1 MLFGKKKKGQD
12 EIQSTAPSSTEA
24 SPIVGDAT
32 IATEPKKEKR
42 FSFLRLFTLLLSLSC
57 LAFSVYCVAL
67 RIVQGN
73 GNGEN
78 ANSYLTLT
86 GKSINDSK
94 AIYSTFGQKNKK
106 KINDYTFVGTKFFL
120 SEYKIT
126 PSTLKNKT
134 FSSDTTTTDF
144 SLYDLTNDT
153 VTALSNRTAFFS
165 NKFFIDFSKVSV
177 GDYLIYPYYGEE
189 KSDKPDCYSLA
200 DESTVLTSVYTL
212 PDTNGERKKITL
224 KNNAASPFTLLT
236 VKSCGSVIP
245 DDYYDAVLFYQEYTD
260 GKTATTISS
269 ESIDKLK
276 SIQNSIYEEN
286 GYKIYVASSLQEA
299 VNVNATVSLCV
310 SSAQDEIMTSL
321 FTETNYDSYNVS
333 TLEDTE
339 LVGYDKVPEIRECVG
354 YLDHGGEGYISV
366 TGNST
371 VKKTTSRVGKE
382 SFLLHDE
389 KKDIVDLLKQL

>member
-12 EIQSTAPSSTEA
+12 EIAAPSSTEVSIA
-24 SPIVGDAT
+24 TSDAT
-32 IATEPKKEKR
+32 MANEPKKEKK

-94 AIYSTFGQKNKK
+94 AVYSTFGQKNKK
-106 KINDYTFVGTKFFL
+106 KINDYAFVGTKFFL

-126 PSTLKNKT
+126 PSTLKSKT

-153 VTALSNRTAFFS
+153 VTALSNRTAFSS
-165 NKFFIDFSKVSV
+165 NKFFIDFSKVSA
-177 GDYLIYPYYGEE
+177 GDYLIYPYYGDE
-189 KSDKPDCYSLA
+189 KTDKPDCYSLA
-200 DESTVLTSVYTL
+200 DESTVLTSIYTL
-212 PDTNGERKKITL
+212 PDSNGERKKVTL
-224 KNNAASPFTLLT
+224 KNNASSPFTLIT
-236 VKSCGSVIP
+236 VKNCGSVIP

-260 GKTATTISS
+260 GKTASAVSS
-269 ESIDKLK
+269 ESVDKLK

-286 GYKIYVASSLQEA
+286 GYKIYVASSLEEA

-310 SSAQDEIMTSL
+310 SSSQEEIMTSL
-321 FTETNYDSYNVS
+321 FTNTNYDSYNVS
-333 TLEDTE
+333 ALEESE
-339 LVGYDKVPEIRECVG
+339 LVGYDEVPEIRECVG
-354 YLDHGGEGYISV
+354 YLDHGGEGYVSV
-366 TGNST
+366 VGNST
-371 VKKTTSRVGKE
+371 VRKKTSRIGKE

>member
-12 EIQSTAPSSTEA
+12 EIAAPSSTEVSIAA
-24 SPIVGDAT
+24 SDAT
-32 IATEPKKEKR
+32 AANEPKKEKK

-94 AIYSTFGQKNKK
+94 AVYSTFGQKNKK
-106 KINDYTFVGTKFFL
+106 KINDYAFVGTKFFL

-126 PSTLKNKT
+126 PSTLKSKT

-153 VTALSNRTAFFS
+153 VTALSNRTAFSS
-165 NKFFIDFSKVSV
+165 NKFFIDFSKVSA
-177 GDYLIYPYYGEE
+177 GDYLIYPYYGDE
-189 KSDKPDCYSLA
+189 KTDKPDCYSLA
-200 DESTVLTSVYTL
+200 DESTVLTSIYTL
-212 PDTNGERKKITL
+212 PDSNGERKKVTL
-224 KNNAASPFTLLT
+224 KNNASSPFTLIT
-236 VKSCGSVIP
+236 VKNCGSVIP

-260 GKTATTISS
+260 GKTASAVSS
-269 ESIDKLK
+269 ESVDKLK

-286 GYKIYVASSLQEA
+286 GYKIYVASSLEEA

-310 SSAQDEIMTSL
+310 SSSQEEIMTSL
-321 FTETNYDSYNVS
+321 FTNTNYDSYNVS
-333 TLEDTE
+333 ALEESE

-354 YLDHGGEGYISV
+354 YLDHGGEGYVSV
-366 TGNST
+366 VGNST
-371 VKKTTSRVGKE
+371 VRKNTSRIGKE

>member
-12 EIQSTAPSSTEA
+12 EIAAPSSTEVSIAA
-24 SPIVGDAT
+24 SDAT
-32 IATEPKKEKR
+32 AANEPKKGKK

-94 AIYSTFGQKNKK
+94 AVYSTFGQKNKK
-106 KINDYTFVGTKFFL
+106 KINDYAFVGTKFFL

-126 PSTLKNKT
+126 PSTLKSKT

-153 VTALSNRTAFFS
+153 VTALSNRTAFSS
-165 NKFFIDFSKVSV
+165 NKFFIDFSKVSA
-177 GDYLIYPYYGEE
+177 GDYLIYPYYGDE
-189 KSDKPDCYSLA
+189 KTDKPDCYSLA
-200 DESTVLTSVYTL
+200 DESTVLTSIYTL
-212 PDTNGERKKITL
+212 PDSNGERKKVTL
-224 KNNAASPFTLLT
+224 KNNASSPFTLIT
-236 VKSCGSVIP
+236 VKNCGSVIP

-260 GKTATTISS
+260 GKTASAVSS
-269 ESIDKLK
+269 ESVDKLK

-286 GYKIYVASSLQEA
+286 GYKIYVASSLEEA

-310 SSAQDEIMTSL
+310 SSSREEIMTSL
-321 FTETNYDSYNVS
+321 FTNTNYDSYNVS
-333 TLEDTE
+333 ALEESE
-339 LVGYDKVPEIRECVG
+339 LVGYDEVPEIRECVG
-354 YLDHGGEGYISV
+354 YLDHGGEGYVSV
-366 TGNST
+366 VGNST
-371 VKKTTSRVGKE
+371 VRKNTSRIGKE

>member
-12 EIQSTAPSSTEA
+12 EITAPSSTEVSIAA
-24 SPIVGDAT
+24 SDAT
-32 IATEPKKEKR
+32 AANEPKKEKK

-94 AIYSTFGQKNKK
+94 AVYSTFGQKNKK
-106 KINDYTFVGTKFFL
+106 KINDYAFVGTKFFL

-126 PSTLKNKT
+126 PSTLKSKT

-153 VTALSNRTAFFS
+153 VTALSNRTAFSS
-165 NKFFIDFSKVSV
+165 NKFFIDFSKVSA
-177 GDYLIYPYYGEE
+177 GDYLIYPYYGDE
-189 KSDKPDCYSLA
+189 KTDKPDCYSLA
-200 DESTVLTSVYTL
+200 DESTVLTSIYTL
-212 PDTNGERKKITL
+212 PDSNGERKKVTL
-224 KNNAASPFTLLT
+224 KNNASSPFTLIT
-236 VKSCGSVIP
+236 VKNCGSVIP

-260 GKTATTISS
+260 GKTASAVSS
-269 ESIDKLK
+269 ESVDKLK

-286 GYKIYVASSLQEA
+286 GYKIYVASSLEEA

-310 SSAQDEIMTSL
+310 SSSQEEIVTSL
-321 FTETNYDSYNVS
+321 FTNTNYDSYNVS
-333 TLEDTE
+333 ALEESE

-354 YLDHGGEGYISV
+354 YLDHGGEGYVSV
-366 TGNST
+366 VGNST
-371 VKKTTSRVGKE
+371 VRKNTSRIGKE

>member
-12 EIQSTAPSSTEA
+12 EIAAPSSTEVSIAA
-24 SPIVGDAT
+24 SDAT
-32 IATEPKKEKR
+32 AANEPKKEKK

-94 AIYSTFGQKNKK
+94 AVYSTFGQKNKK
-106 KINDYTFVGTKFFL
+106 KINDYAFVGTKFFL

-126 PSTLKNKT
+126 PSTLKSKT

-153 VTALSNRTAFFS
+153 VTALSNRTAFSS
-165 NKFFIDFSKVSV
+165 NKFFIDFSKVSA
-177 GDYLIYPYYGEE
+177 GDYLIYPYYGDE
-189 KSDKPDCYSLA
+189 KTDKPDCYSLA
-200 DESTVLTSVYTL
+200 DESTVLTSIYTL
-212 PDTNGERKKITL
+212 PDSNGERKKVTL
-224 KNNAASPFTLLT
+224 KNNASSPFTLIT
-236 VKSCGSVIP
+236 VKNCGSVIP

-260 GKTATTISS
+260 GKTASAVSS
-269 ESIDKLK
+269 ESVDKLK

-286 GYKIYVASSLQEA
+286 GYKIYVASSLEEA

-310 SSAQDEIMTSL
+310 SSSQEEIMTSL
-321 FTETNYDSYNVS
+321 FTNTNYDSYNVS
-333 TLEDTE
+333 ALGESE

-354 YLDHGGEGYISV
+354 YLDHGGEGYVSV
-366 TGNST
+366 VGNST
-371 VKKTTSRVGKE
+371 VRKNTSRIGKE

>member
-12 EIQSTAPSSTEA
+12 EIAAPSSTEVSIAA
-24 SPIVGDAT
+24 SDAT
-32 IATEPKKEKR
+32 MANEPKKEKK

-94 AIYSTFGQKNKK
+94 AVYSTFGQKNKK
-106 KINDYTFVGTKFFL
+106 KINDYSFVGTKFFL

-126 PSTLKNKT
+126 PSTLKSKS

-153 VTALSNRTAFFS
+153 VTALSNRTAFSS
-165 NKFFIDFSKVSV
+165 NKFFIDFSKVSA
-177 GDYLIYPYYGEE
+177 GDYLIYPYYGDE
-189 KSDKPDCYSLA
+189 KTDKPDCYSLA
-200 DESTVLTSVYTL
+200 DESTVLTSIYTL
-212 PDTNGERKKITL
+212 PDSNGERKKVTL
-224 KNNAASPFTLLT
+224 KNNASSPFTLIT
-236 VKSCGSVIP
+236 VKNCGSVIP

-260 GKTATTISS
+260 GKTASAVSS
-269 ESIDKLK
+269 ESVDKLK

-286 GYKIYVASSLQEA
+286 GYKIYVASSLEEA

-310 SSAQDEIMTSL
+310 SSSQEEIMTSL
-321 FTETNYDSYNVS
+321 FTNTNYDSYNVAA
-333 TLEDTE
+333 LEESE

-354 YLDHGGEGYISV
+354 YLDHGGEGYVSV
-366 TGNST
+366 VGNST
-371 VKKTTSRVGKE
+371 VRKNTSRIGKE

>member
-12 EIQSTAPSSTEA
+12 EITAPSSTEVSIAA
-24 SPIVGDAT
+24 SDAT
-32 IATEPKKEKR
+32 AANEPKKEKK

-94 AIYSTFGQKNKK
+94 AVYSTFGQKNKK
-106 KINDYTFVGTKFFL
+106 KINDYAFVGTKFFL

-126 PSTLKNKT
+126 PSTLKSKT

-153 VTALSNRTAFFS
+153 VTALSNRTAFSS
-165 NKFFIDFSKVSV
+165 NKFFIDFSKVSA
-177 GDYLIYPYYGEE
+177 GDYLIYPYYGDE
-189 KSDKPDCYSLA
+189 KTDKPDCYSLA
-200 DESTVLTSVYTL
+200 DESTVLTSIYTL
-212 PDTNGERKKITL
+212 PDSNGERKKVTL
-224 KNNAASPFTLLT
+224 KNNASSPFTLIT
-236 VKSCGSVIP
+236 VKNCGSVIP

-260 GKTATTISS
+260 GKTASAVSS
-269 ESIDKLK
+269 ESVDKLK

-286 GYKIYVASSLQEA
+286 GYKIYVASSLEEA

-310 SSAQDEIMTSL
+310 SSSQEEIMTSL
-321 FTETNYDSYNVS
+321 FTNTNYDSYNVS
-333 TLEDTE
+333 ALEESE
-339 LVGYDKVPEIRECVG
+339 LVGYDEVPEIRECVG
-354 YLDHGGEGYISV
+354 YLDHGGEGYVSV
-366 TGNST
+366 VGNST
-371 VKKTTSRVGKE
+371 VRKNTSRIGKE

>member
-12 EIQSTAPSSTEA
+12 EIAAPSSTEVSIA
-24 SPIVGDAT
+24 TSDAT
-32 IATEPKKEKR
+32 MANEPKKEKK

-94 AIYSTFGQKNKK
+94 AVYSTFGQKNKK
-106 KINDYTFVGTKFFL
+106 KINDYAFVGTKFFL

-126 PSTLKNKT
+126 PSTLKSKT

-153 VTALSNRTAFFS
+153 VTALSNRTAFSS
-165 NKFFIDFSKVSV
+165 NKFFIDFSKVSA
-177 GDYLIYPYYGEE
+177 GDYLIYPYYGDE
-189 KSDKPDCYSLA
+189 KTDKPDCYSLA
-200 DESTVLTSVYTL
+200 DESTVLTSIYTL
-212 PDTNGERKKITL
+212 PDSNGERKKVIL
-224 KNNAASPFTLLT
+224 KNNASSPFTLIT
-236 VKSCGSVIP
+236 VKNCGSVIP

-260 GKTATTISS
+260 GKTASAVSS
-269 ESIDKLK
+269 ESVDKLK

-286 GYKIYVASSLQEA
+286 GYKIYVASSLEEA

-310 SSAQDEIMTSL
+310 SSSQEEIMTSL
-321 FTETNYDSYNVS
+321 FTNTNYDSYNVS
-333 TLEDTE
+333 ALEESE

-354 YLDHGGEGYISV
+354 YLDHGGEGYVSV
-366 TGNST
+366 VGNST
-371 VKKTTSRVGKE
+371 VRKNTSRIGKE

>member
-12 EIQSTAPSSTEA
+12 EIAAPSSTEVSIAA
-24 SPIVGDAT
+24 SDAT
-32 IATEPKKEKR
+32 AANEPKKEKK

-94 AIYSTFGQKNKK
+94 AVYSTFGQKNKK
-106 KINDYTFVGTKFFL
+106 KINDYAFVGTKFFL

-126 PSTLKNKT
+126 PSTLKSKT

-153 VTALSNRTAFFS
+153 VTALSNRTAFSS
-165 NKFFIDFSKVSV
+165 NKFFIDFSKVSA
-177 GDYLIYPYYGEE
+177 GDYLIYPYYGDE
-189 KSDKPDCYSLA
+189 KTDKPDCYSLA
-200 DESTVLTSVYTL
+200 DESTVLTSIYTL
-212 PDTNGERKKITL
+212 PDSNGERKKVTL
-224 KNNAASPFTLLT
+224 KNNASSPFTLIT
-236 VKSCGSVIP
+236 VKNCGSVIP

-260 GKTATTISS
+260 GKTASAVSS
-269 ESIDKLK
+269 ESVDKLK

-286 GYKIYVASSLQEA
+286 GYKIYVASSLEEA

-310 SSAQDEIMTSL
+310 SSSQEEIMTSL
-321 FTETNYDSYNVS
+321 FTNTNYDSYNVS
-333 TLEDTE
+333 ALEESE
-339 LVGYDKVPEIRECVG
+339 LVGYDEVPEIRECVG
-354 YLDHGGEGYISV
+354 YLDHGGEGYVSV
-366 TGNST
+366 VGNST
-371 VKKTTSRVGKE
+371 VRKKTSRIGKE

>member
-12 EIQSTAPSSTEA
+12 EIAAPSSTEVSIA
-24 SPIVGDAT
+24 TSDAT
-32 IATEPKKEKR
+32 MANEPKKEKK

-94 AIYSTFGQKNKK
+94 AVYSTFGQKNKK
-106 KINDYTFVGTKFFL
+106 KINDYAFVGTKFFL

-126 PSTLKNKT
+126 PSTLKSKT

-153 VTALSNRTAFFS
+153 VTALSNRTAFSS
-165 NKFFIDFSKVSV
+165 NKFFIDFSKVSA
-177 GDYLIYPYYGEE
+177 GDYLIYPYYGDE
-189 KSDKPDCYSLA
+189 KTDKPDCYSLA
-200 DESTVLTSVYTL
+200 DESTVLTSIYTL
-212 PDTNGERKKITL
+212 PDSNGERKKVTL
-224 KNNAASPFTLLT
+224 KNNASSPFSLIT
-236 VKSCGSVIP
+236 VKNCGSVIP

-260 GKTATTISS
+260 GKTASAVSS
-269 ESIDKLK
+269 ESVDKLK

-286 GYKIYVASSLQEA
+286 GYKIYVACSLEEA

-310 SSAQDEIMTSL
+310 SSSQEEIMTSL
-321 FTETNYDSYNVS
+321 FTNTNYDSYNVS
-333 TLEDTE
+333 ALEESE

-354 YLDHGGEGYISV
+354 YLDHGGEGYVSV
-366 TGNST
+366 VGNST
-371 VKKTTSRVGKE
+371 VRKNTSRIGKE

-389 KKDIVDLLKQL
+389 KKDIVDLLKKL

>member
-12 EIQSTAPSSTEA
+12 EIAAPSSTEVSIAA
-24 SPIVGDAT
+24 SDAT
-32 IATEPKKEKR
+32 AANEPKKEKK

-94 AIYSTFGQKNKK
+94 AVYSTFGQKNKK
-106 KINDYTFVGTKFFL
+106 KINDYAFVGTKFFL

-126 PSTLKNKT
+126 PSTLKSKT

-153 VTALSNRTAFFS
+153 VTALSNRTAFSS
-165 NKFFIDFSKVSV
+165 NKFFIDFSKVSA
-177 GDYLIYPYYGEE
+177 GDYLIYPYYGDE
-189 KSDKPDCYSLA
+189 KTDKPDCYSLA
-200 DESTVLTSVYTL
+200 DESTVLTSIYTL
-212 PDTNGERKKITL
+212 PDSNGERKKVTL
-224 KNNAASPFTLLT
+224 KNNASSPFTLIT
-236 VKSCGSVIP
+236 VKNCGSVIP

-260 GKTATTISS
+260 GKTASAVSS
-269 ESIDKLK
+269 ESVDKLK

-286 GYKIYVASSLQEA
+286 GYKIYVASSLEEA

-310 SSAQDEIMTSL
+310 SSSQEEIMTSL
-321 FTETNYDSYNVS
+321 FTNTNYDSYNVS
-333 TLEDTE
+333 ALEESE
-339 LVGYDKVPEIRECVG
+339 LVGYDEVPEIRECVG
-354 YLDHGGEGYISV
+354 YLDHGGEGYVSV
-366 TGNST
+366 VGNST
-371 VKKTTSRVGKE
+371 VRKNTSRIGKE